1 MRETEFFRELHRKN
15 KKTILDS
22 IIINNVTEDNIIE
35 SINNRY
41 VKIFKFI
48 DINFCLQ
55 EMNKKREILDQYKR
69 ILNVIDTNVG
79 LSIILRNRRID
90 LSKNILFDVD
100 DIVGA
105 NQTTVVVKEK
115 IVGANPKIVEAKL
128 ASPKQDGN
136 VRSSGEDCEPT
147 NKTFVDLK
155 KAVNETMKNN
165 LDRDNNTFVVDKY
178 FVFEIEAK
186 NLNSA
191 RTNFEML
198 EHMFNSEIEQLE
210 GAKLYELKRDNI
222 YKFLSIFYNKNER
235 DKNSNFKKLMNE
247 ETRKKL
253 GISVKELIRPTNF
266 IINDKE
272 MLVSDKLYRNFYF
285 YNNYKIVDVSALN
298 NIIHNDFEVI
308 TCIKIRKLQLQDA
321 IREVELEL
329 GNADGEIY
337 RLEMELSKQG
347 LSKDLLPRNAVQRKE
362 EAVYINDSLKRR
374 DENLFDVSMYMMIM
388 EDDMRLLQER
398 TYKLIKKCAIN
409 GLNIK
414 IADKMQENVFNS
426 ILPNGVN
433 QTPYAKT
440 FDTESLCA
448 FNIFYA
454 ADCILKDG
462 DYYGVNKLTNNP
474 VMYDIMSGDNY
485 NSLILGMS
493 GKGKGYK
500 AKETVLYRV
509 LSGKNRS
516 TIIIDNENEYGKLT
530 TALGG
535 ENIEITGGGNSHINL
550 FDIDLSYGDNSIS
563 DKEDFILSVCSE
575 MLHKPI
581 TSGQRTTI
589 SHAVGLIYEKWSRTN
604 DKNDI
609 PTIEDFVE
617 ALRQIIG
624 VSNIGKYFVGANQA
638 TVGAKE
644 KTVGAKLAS
653 PIQDS
658 SVVVGA
664 NQTIVGV
671 KLCEPNLNQNNYY
684 QNSYEDIEILKAV
697 EYYSDKSHCT
707 LFRGKSNIDFSNK
720 LITFNLSKLGKDL
733 KTLAMQVICDTIW
746 LKICKNRDLGIP
758 TDLIIDEFHLMFKS
772 EETASWMAKYWKM
785 LRKYKGCPV
794 GITQNPEDLLSSED
808 GRKVVANTNMN
819 ILLSML
825 EKDREIIGNTLNLT
839 NEELKY
845 IRNKKAGEGILVI
858 GAGKVLNNQITIP
871 FVNRYEKNNLIY
883 SLINTS
889 GDEEP

>member
-1 MRETEFFRELHRKN
+1 MKETEFFRELNRKP
-15 KKTILDS
+15 KYTILDS
-22 IIINNVTEDNIIE
+22 ILINDVTDDNIIV

-90 LSKNILFDVD
+90 LSNNILFDVD
-100 DIVGA
+100 DSIGVNKKTVGA
-105 NQTTVVVKEK
+105 NLWEPVHKGFKELK
-115 IVGANPKIVEAKL
+115 QAANDTI
-128 ASPKQDGN
+128 
-136 VRSSGEDCEPT
+136 
-147 NKTFVDLK
+147 
-155 KAVNETMKNN
+155 KNN
-165 LDRDNNTFVVDKY
+165 LDKDNNTYVVDKY
-178 FVFEIEAK
+178 FVFEIEEKDIETAK
-186 NLNSA
+186 QK
-191 RTNFEML
+191 FEMI
-198 EHMFNSEIEQLE
+198 EHMFNAEIESIE
-210 GAKLYELKRDNI
+210 GAKLYEIKRDDI
-222 YKFLSIFYNKNER
+222 YKFLSIFYNKSEIEN
-235 DKNSNFKKLMNE
+235 NPNFKKLVNE
-247 ETRKKL
+247 ELRKRL
-253 GISVKELIRPTNF
+253 GISVKELVRPTNL
-266 IINDKE
+266 IVQDKE
-272 MLVSDKLYRNFYF
+272 MIVSDTLYRNYYF

-298 NIIHNDFEVI
+298 NVIHNDFEVVC
-308 TCIKIRKLQLQDA
+308 CIKIRKLQLQDA
-321 IREVELEL
+321 IRAAELEL

-337 RLEMELSKQG
+337 RIETELAKQG

-362 EAVYINDSLKRR
+362 EAVYINDSLKKR
-374 DENLFDVSMYMMIM
+374 DENLFDISMYMMTM
-388 EDDMRLLQER
+388 ANDKKELEEYS
-398 TYKLIKKCAIN
+398 YKLIRKCAIN

-414 IADKMQENVFNS
+414 VAEKMQENVFNS
-426 ILPNGVN
+426 IMPNGVN
-433 QTPYAKT
+433 QTPYVRT
-440 FDTESLCA
+440 FDTESLCGL
-448 FNIFYA
+448 NIFYA
-454 ADCILKDG
+454 ADCIIDGG
-462 DYYGVNKLTNNP
+462 DYYGVNKLTKNP
-474 VMYDIMSGDNY
+474 IMYDIMSGDNY

-500 AKETVLYRV
+500 AKETVLYRI

-516 TIIIDNENEYGKLT
+516 TIIIDNENEYKKLT
-530 TALGG
+530 EALGG
-535 ENIEITGGGNSHINL
+535 ENIEITGGGKSHINL

-589 SHAVGLIYEKWSRTN
+589 SHAVSMIYEKWQKSN

-609 PTIEDFVE
+609 PTMEDFVK
-617 ALRQIIG
+617 ALR
-624 VSNIGKYFVGANQA
+624 K
-638 TVGAKE
+638 
-644 KTVGAKLAS
+644 
-653 PIQDS
+653 
-658 SVVVGA
+658 
-664 NQTIVGV
+664 IVGIGTSD
-671 KLCEPNLNQNNYY
+671 N
-684 QNSYEDIEILKAV
+684 EDREILKAV
-697 EYYSDKSHCT
+697 EYYADKSHCT

-746 LKICKNRDLGIP
+746 LKICKNKNEGIP

-772 EETASWMAKYWKM
+772 EETASWMAKYWKQ

-808 GRKVVANTNMN
+808 GRKVIANTNMN

-858 GAGKVLNNQITIP
+858 GAGKKLNNQTTIP

-883 SLINTS
+883 ALINTS
-889 GDEEP
+889 DDEEI